1 MSSPSVTPD
10 IVLGGRQLKQP
21 NPPVSPRWDT
31 DPLRPED
38 IKPMHLPK
46 GVTANIDNAPLTQ
59 PKMDTS
65 NPATTQVLSGLSGVR
80 KNPVK

>member
-1 MSSPSVTPD
+1 MAAQD

-38 IKPMHLPK
+38 VKPMRLPNGIK
-46 GVTANIDNAPLTQ
+46 ANIDNAPLKD
-59 PKMDTS
+59 PMMDTS
-65 NPATTQVLSGLSGVR
+65 NPAPAQVLSGLSGVR
-80 KNPVK
+80 KTK